1 MDPIVSPWLIYLL
14 GVVNPIMSLF
24 LMVGI
29 ISIFIYGFSFLYKS
43 LELEELMSKG
53 KKRLLL
59 IVSIV
64 FIFVAVLIPSR
75 DTMIGMYVANNVT
88 YDTIQQISKT
98 GKEWK
103 DVLKKDLI
111 DIITKV
117 NDKESKK

>member
-1 MDPIVSPWLIYLL
+1 
-14 GVVNPIMSLF
+14 
-24 LMVGI
+24 
-29 ISIFIYGFSFLYKS
+29 
-43 LELEELMSKG
+43 
-53 KKRLLL
+53 
-59 IVSIV
+59 
-64 FIFVAVLIPSR
+64 
-75 DTMIGMYVANNVT
+75 MYVANNVT

>member
-88 YDTIQQISKT
+88 YDTIQQISRQVKN
-98 GKEWK
+98 GKM
-103 DVLKKDLI
+103 
-111 DIITKV
+111 
-117 NDKESKK
+117 S